1 MCCSIFRNFTLS
13 KNKVKSSVVQAN
25 ADGVM
30 VRSEC
35 DVHIISSNDSI
46 GCIRFLPNKKKIV
59 NDFNTRRLVWNCRV
73 RFINNKQ
80 RVSDTHKIPTS
91 LCGSAC
97 YCSCPLLKLVERY
110 FISTDSILSSYYY
123 TIGSD
128 WLEITNDIICV
139 GSFNRI

>member
-73 RFINNKQ
+73 TF
-80 RVSDTHKIPTS
+80 S
-91 LCGSAC
+91 
-97 YCSCPLLKLVERY
+97 
-110 FISTDSILSSYYY
+110 
-123 TIGSD
+123 
-128 WLEITNDIICV
+128 
-139 GSFNRI
+139 